1 MKEVR
6 PYVSAAAR
14 HGCPRADL
22 CFGMTCVVP
31 GICYDPTVNYDRKEW
46 KRRLDAL
53 ITEEEVDEA

>member
-1 MKEVR
+1 
-6 PYVSAAAR
+6 
-14 HGCPRADL
+14 
-22 CFGMTCVVP
+22 MTCVAP